1 MPANNTSAFQVTGN
15 NPDALF
21 TLKLHR
27 GDGMLLLAMNWKKG
41 KPSKD
46 FVGFAIEYKE
56 PGGEKF
62 YPLKN
67 RIAFSNK
74 DGTVNSATLST
85 MQSPI
90 QKFRWVHFP
99 RNAEIEGEFE
109 YTVTP
114 VFMNS
119 LDELSYG
126 ESQSAKI
133 ALSRET
139 YKGKLNVTFTRGFV
153 ISQAFV
159 DRYESLGTFKTLMP
173 PKAHDGLTFKPTH
186 PAAKEALAWMGFEAR
201 HAILEVLDLA
211 IKDKSA
217 KVKAVVYDLSEPEI
231 VNRFVKLGKRLSII
245 IDDSTS
251 HKPKDTGE
259 SQAERKLV
267 RSAGRAN
274 VKRQHLG
281 SLQHNK
287 SIVVNGSKVKKAVC
301 GSTNFSWRGFYVQN
315 NNAIILNGS
324 KAIKPF
330 LDAFDNYWNCEN
342 SVEAF
347 GETGSALWQDLG
359 FSDIDAKISFSPHI
373 EGNYLLD
380 DIAKDVKKA
389 TSSVLF
395 SLAFWH
401 QTPGPVSE
409 AVEKAVSSE
418 KIFTY
423 GISDRERG
431 GIEISTPDGN
441 TSPVFP
447 SELDNAPEPFKT
459 EPKGGGGNRMHHKF
473 IVIDFDKPTAR
484 VYMGSYNFSD
494 PADTKNGENLLLIRD
509 KRIVTSYMIE
519 AVRIF
524 DHYHFRIT
532 QKEAK
537 KARKALTLSKPPRK
551 AGEVSWW
558 AKYYENKQKIRDREL
573 FS

>member
-1 MPANNTSAFQVTGN
+1 MPANNTNAFQVTGN

-56 PGGEKF
+56 PGGQKF
-62 YPLKN
+62 FPLKN

-74 DGTVNSATLST
+74 DGTVNNITLST

-99 RNAEIEGEFE
+99 RNAEMEGEFE
-109 YTVTP
+109 YAVTP

-159 DRYESLGTFKTLMP
+159 DHYESQGSFKTLMP
-173 PKAHDGLTFKPTH
+173 PKADEGLTFKPTH

-211 IKDKSA
+211 IKDKTA
-217 KVKAVVYDLSEPEI
+217 EVKAVVYDLSEPEI
-231 VNRFVKLGKRLSII
+231 VSRLVKLGKRLSVI

-251 HKPKDTGE
+251 HKPKETGE

-287 SIVVNGSKVKKAVC
+287 SIVVTGKVKKAVC

-330 LDAFDNYWNCEN
+330 LEAFDNYWNSEN
-342 SVEAF
+342 NVKAF
-347 GETGSALWQDLG
+347 GATGSALWQDLG
-359 FSDIDAKISFSPHI
+359 FSDIDAKVSFSPHVD
-373 EGNYLLD
+373 GNYLLD

-409 AVEKAVSSE
+409 AVEKAVTSE

-441 TSPVFP
+441 TAPVFP
-447 SELDNAPEPFKT
+447 SELDDAPEPFKN

-494 PADTKNGENLLLIRD
+494 PADTANGENLLLIKDR
-509 KRIVTSYMIE
+509 RIVTSYMIE
-519 AVRIF
+519 AIRIF

-537 KARKALTLSKPPRK
+537 KARKSLNLSKPPRK

-558 AKYYENKQKIRDREL
+558 AKYYENKQNIRDREL

>member
-1 MPANNTSAFQVTGN
+1 MPTANTTNFQVVGN
-15 NPDALF
+15 NPNALF

-27 GDGMLLLAMNWKKG
+27 GDGMLLLAMNWKNG
-41 KPSKD
+41 KPTKD

-56 PGGEKF
+56 PGGDKF
-62 YPLKN
+62 YSLKN
-67 RIAFSNK
+67 RIAFANK
-74 DGTVNSATLST
+74 DGTVNRVTLST

-109 YTVTP
+109 YNVIP
-114 VFMNS
+114 VFMNAQ
-119 LDELSYG
+119 DELSYG
-126 ESQSAKI
+126 ESQSSKI

-139 YKGKLNVTFTRGFV
+139 YKDKLNVTFTRGFV
-153 ISQAFV
+153 LSQAFV
-159 DRYESLGTFKTLMP
+159 DHYESQGSFKTLMP
-173 PKAHDGLTFKPTH
+173 PKADQGLTFKPTH
-186 PAAKEALAWMGFEAR
+186 PNTKEALEWMGFEAR

-217 KVKAVVYDLSEPEI
+217 KVRAVVYDLSEPEI
-231 VNRFVKLGKRLSII
+231 VSRFVKLGKRLSII

-251 HKPKDTGE
+251 HKKEETGE
-259 SQAERKLV
+259 SQSERKLV
-267 RSAGRAN
+267 RSAGRVN

-287 SIVVNGSKVKKAVC
+287 TIVVKGDKVKKAVC

-324 KAIKPF
+324 KAIQPF
-330 LDAFDNYWNCEN
+330 LDAFDNYWDCEN
-342 SVEAF
+342 SVETF
-347 GETGSALWQDLG
+347 GSTDSALWHNLG
-359 FSDIDAKISFSPHI
+359 FNDIDAKVSFSPHI
-373 EGNYLLD
+373 EGNYLLE

-395 SLAFWH
+395 SLAFLH

-409 AVEKAVSSE
+409 AVKKAISSD
-418 KIFTY
+418 KIFAY
-423 GISDRERG
+423 GVSDKKAG
-431 GIEISTPDGN
+431 GIDISTPDGN
-441 TSPVFP
+441 TAPVYP
-447 SELDNAPEPFKT
+447 SELDDAPEPFKN

-473 IVIDFDKPTAR
+473 IVIDFDKPNAR

-494 PADTKNGENLLLIRD
+494 PADTKNGENLLFIKD
-509 KRIVTSYMIE
+509 KRIVISYMIE

-524 DHYHFRIT
+524 DHYHFRVA

-537 KARKALTLSKPPRK
+537 KSRKPLTLSRPPRK

-558 AKYYENKQKIRDREL
+558 NKYYKNKQKIKDREI
-573 FS
+573 FA